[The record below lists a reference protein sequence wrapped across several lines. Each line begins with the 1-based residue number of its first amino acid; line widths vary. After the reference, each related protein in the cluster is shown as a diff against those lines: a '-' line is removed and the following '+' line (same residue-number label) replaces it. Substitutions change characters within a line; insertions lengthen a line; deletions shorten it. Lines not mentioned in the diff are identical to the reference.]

1 MAAEYLEQLAAK
13 NANEAIQLDRQGSAG
28 MAVAKYQR
36 AVEILLKLCS
46 LYPSSPQSQ
55 IYMDRLHCYQR
66 RIQELQR
73 YITYNGPYERA
84 NRLGE
89 GGSPGLG
96 KFDQLILNEKP
107 NVRWED
113 IADLKQCKKAI
124 EDAIVFP
131 VKRPDLFPLGWP
143 RGILFFGPP
152 GCGKT
157 MLAAA
162 VATEID
168 AAFFCVDAA
177 SIMSKWLGESEQN
190 VAALFAEARHISDG
204 GKPAVIFLDEV
215 DSLAGLRS
223 YEVGGEVRVRNQF
236 LKEMD
241 GVLEKSRKS
250 YVYIIG
256 ATNKPWALDEPFIRR
271 FQKRIYVPLPDEEG
285 RLELLN
291 LLTKS
296 LKIAPDVDLA
306 YLSKITEG
314 YTASDITDI
323 VQAAHLNVVREFFE
337 SHAPNDKSGETRA
350 LSLDDFLKVL
360 KDRKP
365 TVSKEMLRNYERW
378 FEAYKG
384 L

>member
-55 IYMDRLHCYQR
+55 IYMERLHCYQR

-73 YITYNGPYERA
+73 YISYNGPYERA
-84 NRLGE
+84 GKLGDS
-89 GGSPGLG
+89 GSPGR
-96 KFDQLILNEKP
+96 FEQLILKEKP
-107 NVRWED
+107 NVKWED

-124 EDAIVFP
+124 EDSIIFP

-190 VAALFAEARHISDG
+190 VAALFAEARRISDG
-204 GKPAVIFLDEV
+204 GQPAVIFLDEV

-241 GVLEKSRKS
+241 GVLEKSKKS
-250 YVYIIG
+250 YVYVIG
-256 ATNKPWALDEPFIRR
+256 ATNKPWVLDEPFIRR

-296 LKIAPDVDLA
+296 LKLAPDVDLT
-306 YLSKITEG
+306 YLSKVLEG

-337 SHAPNDKSGETRA
+337 THGPNDKSDETRP

-360 KDRKP
+360 KERKP